1 MIVIEV
7 ESQIR
12 RKISSFIM
20 NNNEKYLIIL
30 IVTAVFLSLV
40 KALVLVPDQTA
51 DDGKANG
58 NNVFRMFNFASQAAG
73 AIILDQ
79 SPSTAKGFNNLLNND
94 KDKYGISPCSEN
106 KWVVIGL
113 SEVMPY
119 IYLLKCLQ

>member
-1 MIVIEV
+1 MK
-7 ESQIR
+7 S
-12 RKISSFIM
+12 
-20 NNNEKYLIIL
+20 
-30 IVTAVFLSLV
+30 
-40 KALVLVPDQTA
+40 LVLVPDQTA
-51 DDGKANG
+51 DDAKTNG

-113 SEVMPY
+113 SEVY
-119 IYLLKCLQ
+119 VKTNYFSIKYLQLFF